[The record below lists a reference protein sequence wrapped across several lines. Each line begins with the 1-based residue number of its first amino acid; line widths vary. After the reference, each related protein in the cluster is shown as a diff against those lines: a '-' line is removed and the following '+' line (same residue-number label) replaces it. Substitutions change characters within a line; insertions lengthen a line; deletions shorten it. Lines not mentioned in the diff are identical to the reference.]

1 MFFIPPAIL
10 AIEDEDDRS
19 FMENLY
25 RSYYRLMYHEIF
37 TVTSDPWLAEDIL
50 QNVVISLIR
59 NLSTIKKLSTA
70 RLVNYIK
77 TASINTSYNYLRKNR
92 KLAVSTFTDL
102 NYIAEILDSEE
113 KGPELLYLQKEDAQ
127 KFMVVFHELDA
138 KDQYLLTSRFVEGKS
153 YSSMASDLG
162 IQPNSVRMAVTRAKR
177 RTFELLKQRYPDEA
191 NDSGNWI
198 VVLLVYLKATI
209 IHGIF
214 DILDHF
220 TVILT
225 SQPFRT
231 EPFDQFNESNHH
243 LLFSIFYMK
252 LTATLSNQW
261 SKTINQ
267 CL

>member
-1 MFFIPPAIL
+1 MMFFIPPAIL

-162 IQPNSVRMAVTRAKR
+162 IQPNSVRMAV
-177 RTFELLKQRYPDEA
+177 
-191 NDSGNWI
+191 
-198 VVLLVYLKATI
+198 YLKATI

>member
-1 MFFIPPAIL
+1 MMFFIPPAIL

-127 KFMVVFHELDA
+127 KFMVVFHELD
-138 KDQYLLTSRFVEGKS
+138 LLYEADGH
-153 YSSMASDLG
+153 
-162 IQPNSVRMAVTRAKR
+162 
-177 RTFELLKQRYPDEA
+177 TFE
-191 NDSGNWI
+191 S
-198 VVLLVYLKATI
+198 VV
-209 IHGIF
+209 
-214 DILDHF
+214 
-220 TVILT
+220 
-225 SQPFRT
+225 
-231 EPFDQFNESNHH
+231 
-243 LLFSIFYMK
+243 
-252 LTATLSNQW
+252 
-261 SKTINQ
+261 
-267 CL
+267 

>member
-1 MFFIPPAIL
+1 MMFFIPPAIL

-102 NYIAEILDSEE
+102 KYIAEILDREE

-177 RTFELLKQRYPDEA
+177 RTFELLKQRYPDE
-191 NDSGNWI
+191 
-198 VVLLVYLKATI
+198 K
-209 IHGIF
+209 
-214 DILDHF
+214 
-220 TVILT
+220 
-225 SQPFRT
+225 
-231 EPFDQFNESNHH
+231 
-243 LLFSIFYMK
+243 
-252 LTATLSNQW
+252 
-261 SKTINQ
+261 
-267 CL
+267 

>member
-1 MFFIPPAIL
+1 MMFFIPPAIL

-113 KGPELLYLQKEDAQ
+113 KGPELLYLP
-127 KFMVVFHELDA
+127 

-177 RTFELLKQRYPDEA
+177 RTFELLKQRYPDE
-191 NDSGNWI
+191 
-198 VVLLVYLKATI
+198 K
-209 IHGIF
+209 
-214 DILDHF
+214 
-220 TVILT
+220 
-225 SQPFRT
+225 
-231 EPFDQFNESNHH
+231 
-243 LLFSIFYMK
+243 
-252 LTATLSNQW
+252 
-261 SKTINQ
+261 
-267 CL
+267 

>member
-1 MFFIPPAIL
+1 MMFFIPPAIL

-177 RTFELLKQRYPDEA
+177 RTFELLKQRYPDE
-191 NDSGNWI
+191 
-198 VVLLVYLKATI
+198 K
-209 IHGIF
+209 
-214 DILDHF
+214 
-220 TVILT
+220 
-225 SQPFRT
+225 
-231 EPFDQFNESNHH
+231 
-243 LLFSIFYMK
+243 
-252 LTATLSNQW
+252 
-261 SKTINQ
+261 
-267 CL
+267 

>member
-1 MFFIPPAIL
+1 MMFFIPPAIL

-127 KFMVVFHELDA
+127 KFMVVFHE
-138 KDQYLLTSRFVEGKS
+138 
-153 YSSMASDLG
+153 
-162 IQPNSVRMAVTRAKR
+162 
-177 RTFELLKQRYPDEA
+177 
-191 NDSGNWI
+191 
-198 VVLLVYLKATI
+198 
-209 IHGIF
+209 
-214 DILDHF
+214 
-220 TVILT
+220 
-225 SQPFRT
+225 FRT

>member
-1 MFFIPPAIL
+1 MMFFIPPAIL

-70 RLVNYIK
+70 RLVNYI
-77 TASINTSYNYLRKNR
+77 
-92 KLAVSTFTDL
+92 
-102 NYIAEILDSEE
+102 
-113 KGPELLYLQKEDAQ
+113 
-127 KFMVVFHELDA
+127 
-138 KDQYLLTSRFVEGKS
+138 
-153 YSSMASDLG
+153 
-162 IQPNSVRMAVTRAKR
+162 
-177 RTFELLKQRYPDEA
+177 
-191 NDSGNWI
+191 
-198 VVLLVYLKATI
+198 
-209 IHGIF
+209 
-214 DILDHF
+214 

-261 SKTINQ
+261 SKAINQ